1 MFVSVH
7 SITNKE
13 VAMKQ
18 VLASLT
24 LVVLFLAPAFL
35 VAQEKEAK
43 TLKVAAAELGK
54 DVQNKMIVDTTTTFN
69 VNEKAYLWMRLTGGP
84 ADSITVTW
92 KTGDQT
98 YPSKLNVGGS
108 PWRTW
113 SYKTLY
119 TAGDWSVSVTDAEG
133 NVLKELNF
141 KVEEAGKGMQ

>member
-1 MFVSVH
+1 
-7 SITNKE
+7 
-13 VAMKQ
+13 MKH

-24 LVVLFLAPAFL
+24 LAVLFLVPAYL
-35 VAQEKEAK
+35 MAQEKEAK
-43 TLKVAAAELGK
+43 TLKVVAAELGK
-54 DVQNKMIVDTTTTFN
+54 DVQNKKLVDTTTTFN

-92 KTGDQT
+92 KSGDQT

-119 TAGDWSVSVTDAEG
+119 TAGDWSVTVSDAAG

-141 KVEEAGKGMQ
+141 KVEAAGQAKQ

>member
-1 MFVSVH
+1 
-7 SITNKE
+7 
-13 VAMKQ
+13 MKQ

-24 LVVLFLAPAFL
+24 LVVLFLVPAFL
-35 VAQEKEAK
+35 MAQEKEAK
-43 TLKVAAAELGK
+43 TLKVVAAELGK
-54 DVQNKMIVDTTTTFN
+54 DVQNKKLVDTTTTFN
-69 VNEKAYLWMRLTGGP
+69 VNEKAYLWMRLSGGS

-98 YPSKLNVGGS
+98 YPSTLFIGGS

-119 TAGDWSVSVTDAEG
+119 TAGDWSVSVADASG

-141 KVEEAGKGMQ
+141 KVVGSEKAK